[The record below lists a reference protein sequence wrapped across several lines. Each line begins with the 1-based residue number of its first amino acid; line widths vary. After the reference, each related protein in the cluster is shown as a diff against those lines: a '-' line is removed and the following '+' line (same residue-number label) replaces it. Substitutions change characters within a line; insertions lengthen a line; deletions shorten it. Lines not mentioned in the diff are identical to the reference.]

1 MIKNNIVSNIN
12 VNTMKHPSLWEGLV
26 RLLLVIAS
34 IFLTLGANA
43 QQRRSNV
50 RRTVTART
58 TARATTKSTLAKSA
72 LKDSTATDSVK
83 AVSAK
88 PMKPIDAGYPY
99 EPDTL
104 GYIVRV
110 GQKAPDFTVK
120 RLDDKEFT
128 LSKNRGKVVLLQ
140 FTASWC
146 GICRTEMME
155 ALEPK
160 LWKKLKRN
168 PRFVMIGID
177 CDEPVE
183 SVGKFVRETGI
194 TYPMAL
200 DPNAEVYE
208 KYSEKGSGVTRNIL
222 IGKNGR
228 IVKLT
233 RLYDEKE
240 FDALVRAV
248 RAELA
253 K

>member
-1 MIKNNIVSNIN
+1 MIK
-12 VNTMKHPSLWEGLV
+12 T
-26 RLLLVIAS
+26 LLVIAS
-34 IFLTLGANA
+34 IFLTLGVNA

-50 RRTVTART
+50 RRTVTTRT
-58 TARATTKSTLAKSA
+58 TANTTKSTQAKSA
-72 LKDSTATDSVK
+72 QTVSVGTDTLKR
-83 AVSAK
+83 VSSK
-88 PMKPIDAGYPY
+88 PIKPLKPIDAGYPY
-99 EPDTL
+99 EPDTT

-128 LSKNRGKVVLLQ
+128 LSRNRGKVVLLQ

-146 GICRTEMME
+146 GVCRTEMME

-168 PRFVMIGID
+168 PSFVMLGID

-200 DPNAEVYE
+200 DPNAEAFE
-208 KYSEKGSGVTRNIL
+208 KYAEKGSGVTRNVL

-233 RLYDEKE
+233 RLYDETE
-240 FDALVRAV
+240 FEALVRAV

>member
-1 MIKNNIVSNIN
+1 MLK
-12 VNTMKHPSLWEGLV
+12 T
-26 RLLLVIAS
+26 LLVITS
-34 IFLTLGANA
+34 LFLTIGVNA
-43 QQRRSNV
+43 QQRNTGVKKTATSRTTKKATQAKTTQTKSSQVRSTPV
-50 RRTVTART
+50 RRAKTVT
-58 TARATTKSTLAKSA
+58 
-72 LKDSTATDSVK
+72 DSTK

-88 PMKPIDAGYPY
+88 PMSAIDSGYPY
-99 EPDTL
+99 EPDSL

-110 GQKAPDFTVK
+110 GQKAPDFTLS
-120 RLDDKEFT
+120 RLDDKTFT
-128 LSKNRGKVVLLQ
+128 LSKNRGKLVLLQ

-146 GICRTEMME
+146 GVCRTAMKE

-160 LWKKLKRN
+160 LWKKLKRH

-200 DPNAEVYE
+200 DTNAEAFE
-208 KYSEKGSGVTRNIL
+208 KYAEKGSGVTRNVL
-222 IGKNGR
+222 IGKNGK

-240 FDALVRAV
+240 FDALVKAI

>member
-1 MIKNNIVSNIN
+1 MLK
-12 VNTMKHPSLWEGLV
+12 T
-26 RLLLVIAS
+26 LLVITS
-34 IFLTLGANA
+34 LFLTIGVNA
-43 QQRRSNV
+43 QQRNTGVKKTATSRTTTKAIQAKTTQTKSSQVKSTPV
-50 RRTVTART
+50 RRANTVT
-58 TARATTKSTLAKSA
+58 
-72 LKDSTATDSVK
+72 DSTK

-88 PMKPIDAGYPY
+88 PMSAIDSGYPY
-99 EPDTL
+99 EPDSL

-110 GQKAPDFTVK
+110 GQKAPDFTLS
-120 RLDDKEFT
+120 RLDDKTFT

-146 GICRTEMME
+146 GVCRTAMKE

-160 LWKKLKRN
+160 LWKKLKRH

-200 DPNAEVYE
+200 DTNAEAFE
-208 KYSEKGSGVTRNIL
+208 KYAEKGSGVTRNVL
-222 IGKNGR
+222 IGKNGK

-240 FDALVRAV
+240 FDALVKAIRT
-248 RAELA
+248 ELA

>member
-1 MIKNNIVSNIN
+1 MFMLK
-12 VNTMKHPSLWEGLV
+12 T
-26 RLLLVIAS
+26 LLVITS
-34 IFLTLGANA
+34 MFLVLGVNA
-43 QQRRSNV
+43 QQRKRNV
-50 RRTVTART
+50 RRTVNSSTIGRNTQAK
-58 TARATTKSTLAKSA
+58 ATKTV
-72 LKDSTATDSVK
+72 DTATDSVK
-83 AVSAK
+83 TVKAK
-88 PMKPIDAGYPY
+88 PMSAIDSGYPY
-99 EPDTL
+99 EPDST

-110 GQKAPDFTVK
+110 GQKAPDFTLT
-120 RLDDKEFT
+120 RLDDKTFT

-146 GICRTEMME
+146 GMCRTEMKE

-168 PRFVMIGID
+168 PSFVMLGID

-194 TYPMAL
+194 TYPMGL

-208 KYSEKGSGVTRNIL
+208 KYAEKGSGVTRNVL
-222 IGKNGR
+222 IGKNGK

-233 RLYDEKE
+233 RMYDETE

-248 RAELA
+248 RVELA

>member
-1 MIKNNIVSNIN
+1 MLK
-12 VNTMKHPSLWEGLV
+12 T
-26 RLLLVIAS
+26 LLVITS
-34 IFLTLGANA
+34 LFLTIGVNA
-43 QQRRSNV
+43 QQRNTGV
-50 RRTVTART
+50 KKTATSRT
-58 TARATTKSTLAKSA
+58 TTKATQAKTTQTKSTQVRSTPVRRAKTVT
-72 LKDSTATDSVK
+72 DSTK

-88 PMKPIDAGYPY
+88 PMSAIDSGYPY
-99 EPDTL
+99 EPDSL

-110 GQKAPDFTVK
+110 GQKAPDFTLS
-120 RLDDKEFT
+120 RLDDKTFT

-146 GICRTEMME
+146 GVCRTAMKE

-160 LWKKLKRN
+160 LWKKLKRH

-183 SVGKFVRETGI
+183 SVGKFVRETGV

-200 DPNAEVYE
+200 DTNAEAFE
-208 KYSEKGSGVTRNIL
+208 KYAEKGSGVTRNVL
-222 IGKNGR
+222 IGKNGK

-240 FDALVRAV
+240 FDALVKAI

>member
-1 MIKNNIVSNIN
+1 MLK
-12 VNTMKHPSLWEGLV
+12 T
-26 RLLLVIAS
+26 LLVITS
-34 IFLTLGANA
+34 LFLTIGVNA
-43 QQRRSNV
+43 QQRNTGV
-50 RRTVTART
+50 KKTATSRT
-58 TARATTKSTLAKSA
+58 TKKATQAKTTQTKSTQVRSTPVRRAKTVT
-72 LKDSTATDSVK
+72 DSTK
-83 AVSAK
+83 AVSTE
-88 PMKPIDAGYPY
+88 PMSAIDSGYPY
-99 EPDTL
+99 EPDSL

-110 GQKAPDFTVK
+110 GQKAPDFTLS
-120 RLDDKEFT
+120 RLDDKTFT

-146 GICRTEMME
+146 GVCRTAMKE

-160 LWKKLKRN
+160 LWKKLKRH

-200 DPNAEVYE
+200 DTNAEAFE
-208 KYSEKGSGVTRNIL
+208 KYAEKGSGVTRNVL
-222 IGKNGR
+222 IGKNGK

-240 FDALVRAV
+240 FDALVKAI

>member
-1 MIKNNIVSNIN
+1 MLK
-12 VNTMKHPSLWEGLV
+12 T
-26 RLLLVIAS
+26 LLVITS
-34 IFLTLGANA
+34 LFLTIGVNA
-43 QQRRSNV
+43 QQRNTGV
-50 RRTVTART
+50 KKTATSRT
-58 TARATTKSTLAKSA
+58 TTKATQAKTTQTKSTQVRSTPVRRAKTVT
-72 LKDSTATDSVK
+72 DSTK

-88 PMKPIDAGYPY
+88 PMSAIDSGYPY
-99 EPDTL
+99 EPDSL

-110 GQKAPDFTVK
+110 GQKAPDFTLS
-120 RLDDKEFT
+120 RLDDKTFT

-146 GICRTEMME
+146 GVCRTAMKE

-160 LWKKLKRN
+160 LWKKLKRH

-183 SVGKFVRETGI
+183 SVGKFVRETGV

-200 DPNAEVYE
+200 DTNAEAFE
-208 KYSEKGSGVTRNIL
+208 KYAEKGSGVTRNVL
-222 IGKNGR
+222 IGKNGK

-240 FDALVRAV
+240 FDALVKAIRS
-248 RAELA
+248 ELA

>member
-1 MIKNNIVSNIN
+1 MLK
-12 VNTMKHPSLWEGLV
+12 T
-26 RLLLVIAS
+26 LLVITS
-34 IFLTLGANA
+34 LFLTIGVNA
-43 QQRRSNV
+43 QQRNTGV
-50 RRTVTART
+50 KKTATSRT
-58 TARATTKSTLAKSA
+58 TKKATQAKTTQTKSTQVRSTPVRRAKTVT
-72 LKDSTATDSVK
+72 DSTK

-88 PMKPIDAGYPY
+88 PMSAIDSGYPY
-99 EPDTL
+99 EPDSL

-110 GQKAPDFTVK
+110 GQKAPDFTLN
-120 RLDDKEFT
+120 RLDDKTFT

-146 GICRTEMME
+146 GVCRTAMKE

-160 LWKKLKRN
+160 LWKKLKRH

-183 SVGKFVRETGI
+183 SVGKFVRETGV

-200 DPNAEVYE
+200 DTNAEAFE
-208 KYSEKGSGVTRNIL
+208 KYAEKGSGVTRNVL
-222 IGKNGR
+222 IGKNGK

-240 FDALVRAV
+240 FDALVKAI

>member
-1 MIKNNIVSNIN
+1 MLK
-12 VNTMKHPSLWEGLV
+12 T
-26 RLLLVIAS
+26 LLVITS
-34 IFLTLGANA
+34 LFLTIGVNA
-43 QQRRSNV
+43 QQRNTGV
-50 RRTVTART
+50 KKTATSRT
-58 TARATTKSTLAKSA
+58 TKKATQAKTTQTKSTQVRSTPVRRAKTVT
-72 LKDSTATDSVK
+72 DSTK

-88 PMKPIDAGYPY
+88 PMSAIDSGYPY
-99 EPDTL
+99 EPDSL

-110 GQKAPDFTVK
+110 GQKAPDFTLS
-120 RLDDKEFT
+120 RLDDKTFT

-146 GICRTEMME
+146 GVCRTAMKE

-160 LWKKLKRN
+160 LWKKLKRH

-200 DPNAEVYE
+200 DTNAEAFE
-208 KYSEKGSGVTRNIL
+208 KYAEKGSGVTRNVL
-222 IGKNGR
+222 IGKNGK

-240 FDALVRAV
+240 FDALVKAI

>member
-1 MIKNNIVSNIN
+1 MLK
-12 VNTMKHPSLWEGLV
+12 T
-26 RLLLVIAS
+26 LLVITS
-34 IFLTLGANA
+34 LFLTIGVNA
-43 QQRRSNV
+43 QQRNTGVKKTATSRTTTKAIQAKTTQTKSSQVKSTPV
-50 RRTVTART
+50 RRAKTVT
-58 TARATTKSTLAKSA
+58 
-72 LKDSTATDSVK
+72 DSTK
-83 AVSAK
+83 AFSAK
-88 PMKPIDAGYPY
+88 PMSAIDSGYPY
-99 EPDTL
+99 EPDSL

-110 GQKAPDFTVK
+110 GQKAPDFTLS
-120 RLDDKEFT
+120 RLDDKTFT

-146 GICRTEMME
+146 GVCRTAMKE

-160 LWKKLKRN
+160 LWKKLKRH

-183 SVGKFVRETGI
+183 SVGKFVRETGV

-200 DPNAEVYE
+200 DTNAEAFE
-208 KYSEKGSGVTRNIL
+208 KYAEKGSGVTRNVL
-222 IGKNGR
+222 IGKNGK

-240 FDALVRAV
+240 FDALVKAI

>member
-1 MIKNNIVSNIN
+1 MLK
-12 VNTMKHPSLWEGLV
+12 T
-26 RLLLVIAS
+26 LLVITS
-34 IFLTLGANA
+34 LFLTIGVNA
-43 QQRRSNV
+43 QQRNTGVKKTATSRTTKKATQAKTTQTKSSQVRSTPV
-50 RRTVTART
+50 RRAKTVT
-58 TARATTKSTLAKSA
+58 
-72 LKDSTATDSVK
+72 DSTK

-88 PMKPIDAGYPY
+88 PMSAIDSGYPY
-99 EPDTL
+99 EPDSL

-110 GQKAPDFTVK
+110 GQKAPDFTLS
-120 RLDDKEFT
+120 RLDDKTFT

-146 GICRTEMME
+146 GVCRTAMKE

-160 LWKKLKRN
+160 LWKKLKRH

-200 DPNAEVYE
+200 DTNAEAFE
-208 KYSEKGSGVTRNIL
+208 KYAEKGSGVTRNVL
-222 IGKNGR
+222 IGKNGK

-240 FDALVRAV
+240 FDALVKAI

>member
-1 MIKNNIVSNIN
+1 MLK
-12 VNTMKHPSLWEGLV
+12 T
-26 RLLLVIAS
+26 LLVITS
-34 IFLTLGANA
+34 LFLTIGVNA
-43 QQRRSNV
+43 QQRNTGVKKTATSRTTKKATQAKTTQTKSSQVRSTPV
-50 RRTVTART
+50 RRAKTVT
-58 TARATTKSTLAKSA
+58 
-72 LKDSTATDSVK
+72 DSTK

-88 PMKPIDAGYPY
+88 PMSAIDSGYPY
-99 EPDTL
+99 EPDSL

-110 GQKAPDFTVK
+110 GQKAPDFTLS
-120 RLDDKEFT
+120 RLDDKTFT

-146 GICRTEMME
+146 GVCRTAMKE

-160 LWKKLKRN
+160 LWKKLKRH

-183 SVGKFVRETGI
+183 SVGKFVRDTGI
-194 TYPMAL
+194 TYPMGL
-200 DPNAEVYE
+200 DPDAEVYE
-208 KYSEKGSGVTRNIL
+208 KYAEKGSGVTRNVL
-222 IGKNGR
+222 IGKNGK

-240 FDALVRAV
+240 FDALVKAI

>member
-1 MIKNNIVSNIN
+1 MLK
-12 VNTMKHPSLWEGLV
+12 T
-26 RLLLVIAS
+26 LLVITS
-34 IFLTLGANA
+34 LFLTIGVNA
-43 QQRRSNV
+43 QQRNTGV
-50 RRTVTART
+50 KKTATSRT
-58 TARATTKSTLAKSA
+58 TKKATQAKTTQTKSTQVRSTPVRRAKTVT
-72 LKDSTATDSVK
+72 DSTK

-88 PMKPIDAGYPY
+88 PMSAIDSGYPY
-99 EPDTL
+99 EPDSL

-110 GQKAPDFTVK
+110 GQKAPDFTLS
-120 RLDDKEFT
+120 RLDDKTFT

-146 GICRTEMME
+146 GVCRTAMKE

-160 LWKKLKRN
+160 LWKKLKRH

-183 SVGKFVRETGI
+183 SVGKFVRETGV

-200 DPNAEVYE
+200 DTNAEAFE
-208 KYSEKGSGVTRNIL
+208 KYAEKGSGVTRNVL
-222 IGKNGR
+222 IGKNGK

>member
-1 MIKNNIVSNIN
+1 MLK
-12 VNTMKHPSLWEGLV
+12 T
-26 RLLLVIAS
+26 LLVITS
-34 IFLTLGANA
+34 LFLTIGVNA
-43 QQRRSNV
+43 QQRNTGV
-50 RRTVTART
+50 KKTVTSRTTTVKATRART
-58 TARATTKSTLAKSA
+58 TPVRSTKTIT
-72 LKDSTATDSVK
+72 DSTKV
-83 AVSAK
+83 VSAK
-88 PMKPIDAGYPY
+88 PVSAIDSGYPY
-99 EPDTL
+99 EPDSL

-110 GQKAPDFTVK
+110 GQKAPDFTLT
-120 RLDDKEFT
+120 RLDDKTFT

-146 GICRTEMME
+146 GVCRTAMKE

-160 LWKKLKRN
+160 LWKKLKRH
-168 PRFVMIGID
+168 PSFVMLGID

-200 DPNAEVYE
+200 DTNAEAFE
-208 KYSEKGSGVTRNIL
+208 KYAEKGSGVTRNVL

-233 RLYDEKE
+233 RLYDETE
-240 FDALVRAV
+240 FDALVTAI

>member
-1 MIKNNIVSNIN
+1 MLK
-12 VNTMKHPSLWEGLV
+12 T
-26 RLLLVIAS
+26 LLVITS
-34 IFLTLGANA
+34 LFLTIGVNA
-43 QQRRSNV
+43 QQRNTGV
-50 RRTVTART
+50 KKTVTSRTTTVKATQART
-58 TARATTKSTLAKSA
+58 TPVRSTKTVT
-72 LKDSTATDSVK
+72 DSTKV
-83 AVSAK
+83 VSAK
-88 PMKPIDAGYPY
+88 PVSAIDSGYPY
-99 EPDTL
+99 EPDSL

-110 GQKAPDFTVK
+110 GQKAPDFTLT
-120 RLDDKEFT
+120 RLDDKTFT

-146 GICRTEMME
+146 GVCRTAMKE

-160 LWKKLKRN
+160 LWKKLKRH
-168 PRFVMIGID
+168 PSFVMLGID

-200 DPNAEVYE
+200 DTNAEAFE
-208 KYSEKGSGVTRNIL
+208 KYAEKGSGVTRNVL

-233 RLYDEKE
+233 RLYDETE
-240 FDALVRAV
+240 FDALVRAI

>member
-1 MIKNNIVSNIN
+1 MLK
-12 VNTMKHPSLWEGLV
+12 T
-26 RLLLVIAS
+26 LLVITS
-34 IFLTLGANA
+34 LLLTIGVNA
-43 QQRRSNV
+43 QQRNTGVRNNV
-50 RRTVTART
+50 TRTTTKTNQVKNYQVRNAVRNIPAKSTVANIPAKSSVTA
-58 TARATTKSTLAKSA
+58 ANSSAVSVKPMSA
-72 LKDSTATDSVK
+72 LDS
-83 AVSAK
+83 
-88 PMKPIDAGYPY
+88 GYPY
-99 EPDTL
+99 EPDSL

-110 GQKAPDFTVK
+110 GQKAPDFTLT
-120 RLDDKEFT
+120 RLDDKTFS

-146 GICRTEMME
+146 GVCRTAMKE

-168 PRFVMIGID
+168 PNFVMLGID
-177 CDEPVE
+177 SDEPVE
-183 SVGKFVRETGI
+183 SVGKFVRDTGI
-194 TYPMAL
+194 TYPMGL
-200 DPNAEVYE
+200 DPDAEVYE
-208 KYSEKGSGVTRNIL
+208 KYAAKGSGVTRNVL

>member
-1 MIKNNIVSNIN
+1 MLK
-12 VNTMKHPSLWEGLV
+12 T
-26 RLLLVIAS
+26 LLVITS
-34 IFLTLGANA
+34 LFLTIGVNA
-43 QQRRSNV
+43 QQRNTGV
-50 RRTVTART
+50 KKTVTSRT
-58 TARATTKSTLAKSA
+58 TTKATQAKTTQTKSTQVKSTQAKSTPVRST
-72 LKDSTATDSVK
+72 KTVTDSTK

-88 PMKPIDAGYPY
+88 PMSAIDSGYPY
-99 EPDTL
+99 EPDSL

-110 GQKAPDFTVK
+110 GQKAPDFTLS
-120 RLDDKEFT
+120 RLDDKTFT

-146 GICRTEMME
+146 GVCRTAMKE

-160 LWKKLKRN
+160 LWKKLKRH
-168 PRFVMIGID
+168 PSFVMLGID

-183 SVGKFVRETGI
+183 SVGKFVRETGV

-200 DPNAEVYE
+200 DTNAEAFE
-208 KYSEKGSGVTRNIL
+208 KYAEKGSGVTRNVL
-222 IGKNGR
+222 IGKNGK

-240 FDALVRAV
+240 FDALVRAI

>member
-1 MIKNNIVSNIN
+1 MLK
-12 VNTMKHPSLWEGLV
+12 T
-26 RLLLVIAS
+26 LLVITS
-34 IFLTLGANA
+34 LFLTIGVNA
-43 QQRRSNV
+43 QQRNTGV
-50 RRTVTART
+50 KKTVTSRTTTVKATRART
-58 TARATTKSTLAKSA
+58 TPVRSTKTIT
-72 LKDSTATDSVK
+72 DSTKV
-83 AVSAK
+83 VSAK
-88 PMKPIDAGYPY
+88 PMSAIDSGYPY
-99 EPDTL
+99 EPDSL

-110 GQKAPDFTVK
+110 GQKAPDFTLT
-120 RLDDKEFT
+120 RLDDKTFT

-146 GICRTEMME
+146 GVCRTAMKE

-160 LWKKLKRN
+160 LWKKLKRH
-168 PRFVMIGID
+168 PSFVMLGID

-200 DPNAEVYE
+200 DTNAEAFE
-208 KYSEKGSGVTRNIL
+208 KYAEKGSGVTRNVL

-233 RLYDEKE
+233 RLYDETE
-240 FDALVRAV
+240 FDALVRAI

>member
-1 MIKNNIVSNIN
+1 MLK
-12 VNTMKHPSLWEGLV
+12 T
-26 RLLLVIAS
+26 LLVITS
-34 IFLTLGANA
+34 LFLTIGVNA
-43 QQRRSNV
+43 QQRNTGVKKTATSRTTTKAIQAKTTQTKSSQVRSTPV
-50 RRTVTART
+50 RRAKTVT
-58 TARATTKSTLAKSA
+58 
-72 LKDSTATDSVK
+72 DSTK

-88 PMKPIDAGYPY
+88 PMSAIDSGYPY
-99 EPDTL
+99 EPDSL

-110 GQKAPDFTVK
+110 GQKAPDFTLS
-120 RLDDKEFT
+120 RLDDKTFT

-146 GICRTEMME
+146 GVCRTAMKE

-160 LWKKLKRN
+160 LWKKLKRH

-183 SVGKFVRETGI
+183 SVGKFVRETGV

-200 DPNAEVYE
+200 DTNAEAFE
-208 KYSEKGSGVTRNIL
+208 KYAEKGSGVTRNVL
-222 IGKNGR
+222 IGKNGK

-240 FDALVRAV
+240 FDALVRAI